1 VVAESPG
8 GGRITF
14 SDSGIDAIDDG
25 RPLLNQAE
33 AAGLTPTSGCRMG
46 ICHTCTRRKVRGVVR
61 NVSTGVIS
69 TDADE
74 AVQIC
79 VSVPVGDVDI
89 AL

>member
-1 VVAESPG
+1 
-8 GGRITF
+8 
-14 SDSGIDAIDDG
+14 
-25 RPLLNQAE
+25 
-33 AAGLTPTSGCRMG
+33 
-46 ICHTCTRRKVRGVVR
+46 VRGVVR

-79 VSVPVGDVDI
+79 VSVAVGAVDI